1 MQEDMGEKFWFWS
14 RMQKRMISIS
24 REELEYFIKV
34 KGLELVSPKDRISEI
49 IGIKNVD
56 VQSINEDIY
65 VR

>member
-1 MQEDMGEKFWFWS
+1 MGEKFWFWS

>member
-1 MQEDMGEKFWFWS
+1 
-14 RMQKRMISIS
+14 MISIS